1 VFEVMSV
8 FALMQHCNRSISEA
22 RTFLNLRTDCRTCRN
37 NSLLH
42 IFKVWALPDIQ
53 CFLMFIKKVEQC
65 YVRWTN
71 WPRNRPTAFYSS
83 IKKISL

>member
-53 CFLMFIKKVEQC
+53 CFLMFIKKSSSVMSGE
-65 YVRWTN
+65 RTGHEIGP
-71 WPRNRPTAFYSS
+71 PRFIHRLRKFH
-83 IKKISL
+83 